1 MADINFE
8 TERLASLMEE
18 VNRQMAE
25 YGTVTKDTQSK
36 VFDANMKLKFGVD
49 NATKSIEKA
58 GEAVGNLAKAAAEAG
73 KAMYDNK
80 KGATAFNGSIDA
92 AGDAASKAGTALMA
106 LGGPIGFVVGGLLK
120 LTGGVIKLAKVVN
133 EQSDALYKGF
143 QDLSKSG
150 GAAADGMTGLFSDIQ
165 KLGLGFQDLEGYTR
179 LISESSKELA
189 LFGGSVIKGRKQFAD
204 IGQAMEPFRESL
216 FNAGLTQEEINEASM
231 GYLRLQSRIG
241 QTQNKTADELAM
253 GARKYLVEQD
263 ALTKLT
269 GLTRKEQEDAREE
282 IRSQERFAATLAELR
297 AKGSLE
303 EAKALEDTYL
313 VLRSQ
318 SKEAAQGFADVST
331 GMLTTEAAQKSYLAT
346 QGESMRVSQQI
357 QAGQLSA
364 AQGAQRVA
372 KAHGATADAMAPLA
386 KMGVYGQTFGDYAA
400 DLRLKGMAEADI
412 EKQLAK
418 VREEQIDQGVTGKK
432 AADAQQQAQT
442 DLRIS
447 QQQSMLALQKMVNH
461 AVTPATNAMA
471 AFAKAVES
479 ATLKLNKLLSFFGLG
494 PEKEKTK
501 EETDAINLREK
512 RDREVMD
519 AEWKVINAKGEF
531 DKKIAKQELET
542 AKKRQLDAEVAEKY
556 AKDRASGKTGAGH
569 QGEQL
574 RPDGS
579 VINRGDEDYVAPSPA
594 TGGGGGGGSGG
605 GMDLRGKPIGGP
617 TGPSEYEG
625 SQSKSGMSASE
636 LLKFTERS
644 GSASAFEGLEPRL
657 KDAVLAAA
665 EEYYSVTKNKLIIN
679 SAKRDPADQERLY
692 AETVAAGRPGRGP
705 GPANMPVARPGTS
718 PHERGLA
725 IDIQNYDDPAAVAA
739 MKNQGLKQKVRNDPV
754 HFSFGDGGI
763 ASGPT
768 TGYTAELHGTEA
780 VIPLKNGAVPVSL
793 DMKSLSPGNTD
804 HAAIKDLIVK
814 LNSNNDAT
822 KKITDPNTW
831 KDILNSGVSMNYN
844 MSIAEITSKMVPGI
858 GKEIGERIQEFKST
872 NNLDSNSTVAQI
884 ATEFKTAVM
893 DAIKSMNPGN
903 NNSAA
908 MGEQLNLL
916 SQLVR
921 EQQNS
926 NSLQEKLLRAAA
938 N

>member
-49 NATKSIEKA
+49 NATRSITKA

-80 KGATAFNGSIDA
+80 KGATAFNGSLDA
-92 AGDAASKAGTALMA
+92 ASDAASKAGTALMM

-120 LTGGVIKLAKVVN
+120 LTSGVVKLAKVVN

-150 GAAADGMTGLFSDIQ
+150 GAASDGMTGLFGDIQ

-179 LISESSKELA
+179 LIADSSKELA
-189 LFGGSVIKGRKQFAD
+189 LFGGSVIQGRKQFANM
-204 IGQAMEPFRESL
+204 GQAMEPFRASL

-241 QTQNKTADELAM
+241 QTQNKTTQELAD
-253 GARKYLVEQD
+253 GARKYLIEQD

-269 GLTRKEQEDAREE
+269 GMTRKEQEDAREE
-282 IRSQERFAATLAELR
+282 IRSQERFAATLAEMR
-297 AKGSLE
+297 AKGQHK
-303 EAKALEDTYL
+303 EAKELEDTYL

-357 QAGQLSA
+357 QAGQLNA

-386 KMGVYGQTFGDYAA
+386 KMGIYGQTFGDYAA

-418 VREEQIDQGVTGKK
+418 VREEQIAQGVTGAK
-432 AADAQQQAQT
+432 AADAAQQAQT
-442 DLRIS
+442 DLRLS
-447 QQQSMLALQKMVNH
+447 QQKTMLSLQKFVNEG
-461 AVTPATNAMA
+461 VVPVTNAIA
-471 AFAKAVES
+471 GFADAVER
-479 ATLKLNKLLSFFGLG
+479 TVLMLNKLASFFGFG
-494 PEKEKTK
+494 GSDKEKTK
-501 EETDAINLREK
+501 EEKETTALREK

-519 AEWKVINAKGEF
+519 LEWKVLNARSAA
-531 DKKIAKQELET
+531 DKEIAKKELET

-556 AKDRASGKTGAGH
+556 AKDRASGKTGAGPGG
-569 QGEQL
+569 QQL
-574 RPDGS
+574 RADGS
-579 VINRGDEDYVAPSPA
+579 MINVGDEDYVAPKPA
-594 TGGGGGGGSGG
+594 ATSGG
-605 GMDLRGKPIGGP
+605 VDGGQRPQGGP
-617 TGPSEYEG
+617 EGPSEYEG
-625 SQSKSGMSASE
+625 SRSKSGKSAGE

-644 GSASAFEGLEPRL
+644 GSASAFEGLEPRVR
-657 KDAVLAAA
+657 DAVLAAA
-665 EEYYSVTKNKLIIN
+665 EEYYSVTGNKLEIN
-679 SAKRDPADQERLY
+679 SAKRDSADQQRLWD
-692 AETVAAGRPGRGP
+692 ETLRLGTPGRGP
-705 GPANMPVARPGTS
+705 TGMPVARPGTS
-718 PHERGLA
+718 PHELGLA
-725 IDIQNYDDPAAVAA
+725 VDIQNYLDRDAVTALN
-739 MKNQGLKQKVRNDPV
+739 NQGLRQKVPRDPV

-768 TGYTAELHGTEA
+768 TGYPAELHGTEA

-793 DMKSLSPGNTD
+793 DMKSLGPKNTD
-804 HAAIKDLIVK
+804 QAAIKDLTAK
-814 LNSNNDAT
+814 LSSNNEAT
-822 KKITDPNTW
+822 KKITSPDTW

-844 MSIAEITSKMVPGI
+844 MSIAEITSKMVPGF
-858 GKEIGERIQEFKST
+858 GKEIGDRIQELKSS
-872 NNLDSNSTVAQI
+872 SNSESNDTVTQMAK
-884 ATEFKTAVM
+884 ELKTVMLDAVKNINA
-893 DAIKSMNPGN
+893 DN

-908 MGEQLNLL
+908 IGEQLSLL

-926 NSLQEKLLRAAA
+926 NDIQKKLLQAAS